1 MAELGVRSIAIKTTS
16 IVAENPRTRRA
27 IDSLPCLGR
36 MHDRANAAEAPELD
50 SSQLPRTHRSVA
62 RAERAVPHWDE
73 TSSIATRPQWEDGGG
88 MMRRAI
94 VVLVVLSMIVAAGCS
109 GSDTTASKGSAT
121 EGATLFASTCASC
134 HSVEPDKVIVGPSL
148 AGMATDAAGDA
159 ADEGVSTEE

>member
-1 MAELGVRSIAIKTTS
+1 
-16 IVAENPRTRRA
+16 
-27 IDSLPCLGR
+27 
-36 MHDRANAAEAPELD
+36 
-50 SSQLPRTHRSVA
+50 
-62 RAERAVPHWDE
+62 
-73 TSSIATRPQWEDGGG
+73 
-88 MMRRAI
+88 MRRAI

-159 ADEGVSTEE
+159 ADEGVSTEEILKKEITDPNDEVVDGFEADIMPKDFGTTLSEQELNDVIAYLMTLK